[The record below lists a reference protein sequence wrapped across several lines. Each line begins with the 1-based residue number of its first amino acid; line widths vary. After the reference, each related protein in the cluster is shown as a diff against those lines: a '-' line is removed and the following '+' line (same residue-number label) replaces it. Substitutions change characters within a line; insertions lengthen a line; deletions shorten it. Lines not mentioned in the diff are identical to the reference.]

1 MAVRERAY
9 LGEPVLLFDRW
20 WNRLPLAA
28 RPPFAWVQPL
38 CERAFLRE
46 PDEIRE
52 DPGHRRRAHTCQA
65 RRGLQWQL
73 TR

>member
-1 MAVRERAY
+1 MAVRERAH

-28 RPPFAWVQPL
+28 RPPFAWAQPL

-52 DPGHRRRAHTCQA
+52 DRAIGVA
-65 RRGLQWQL
+65 L
-73 TR
+73 TLVKQGGASSGS